1 MNQAGNWIKAH
12 PRLTAWIVLAV
23 GMNAMVIYEARSVG
37 LLLGQ
42 WAALIVATTLV
53 AGLCVWIIGWEDDED
68 DEQAEASATASVT
81 ADGAST
87 AQPDATAQ
95 KPTEPA
101 ATTSASENSS

>member
-1 MNQAGNWIKAH
+1 MNQVGNWVKTH

-42 WAALIVATTLV
+42 WLALVIATTLV

-68 DEQAEASATASVT
+68 DEPAKASAT
-81 ADGAST
+81 
-87 AQPDATAQ
+87 P
-95 KPTEPA
+95 EPA
-101 ATTSASENSS
+101 AKQSAEPAPAPSETKKSS

>member
-1 MNQAGNWIKAH
+1 MNQMMNWVKSH

-42 WAALIVATTLV
+42 WAALVVATTLV

-68 DEQAEASATASVT
+68 DEPAAASAAAGATPNAAASAPAASKPAEA
-81 ADGAST
+81 
-87 AQPDATAQ
+87 
-95 KPTEPA
+95 EPP
-101 ATTSASENSS
+101 SETKNS